1 MMSALKKTG
10 VALAIPSV
18 LRAIFIIVTTGTG
31 LKILSKI
38 IVAFVIPF
46 AINVTL

>member
-1 MMSALKKTG
+1 MMSALKKIG

-18 LRAIFIIVTTGTG
+18 LRVIFVIVTIGTG
-31 LKILSKI
+31 LRILSKT

-46 AINVTL
+46 AISVTL